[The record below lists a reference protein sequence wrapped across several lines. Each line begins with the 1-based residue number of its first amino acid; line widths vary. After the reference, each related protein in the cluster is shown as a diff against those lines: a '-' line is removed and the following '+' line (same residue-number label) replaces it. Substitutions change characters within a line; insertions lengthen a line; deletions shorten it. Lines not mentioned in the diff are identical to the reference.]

1 MSTLPEENND
11 IGVVRNGVTWCKS
24 SVKFKNFL
32 KVKKSLNS
40 QKNLRISLA
49 YQVLILEES
58 LIALG
63 YLKTPNSYFLCV
75 K

>member
-11 IGVVRNGVTWCKS
+11 IGVVRNGVTWYKS